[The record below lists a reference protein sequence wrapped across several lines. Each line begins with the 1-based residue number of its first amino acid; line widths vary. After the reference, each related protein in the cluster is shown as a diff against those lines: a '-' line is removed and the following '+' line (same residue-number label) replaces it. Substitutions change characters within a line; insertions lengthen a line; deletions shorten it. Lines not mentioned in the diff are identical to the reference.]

1 MLSKVIGIARQI
13 RRSVGFRTAVSIPKR
28 IAVATRQRTNNGVFS
43 VEIEGDCGFFAIMQ
57 MILFILVHCEKNDLY
72 PDISAKG
79 GMYGE
84 KNATVDW
91 FKQLFA
97 SIYIP
102 KPTIA
107 QRLIKRTDIRTSKIK
122 GIADLG
128 FRARYE
134 MDLTLEESSKLFENI
149 IGRRQTS
156 SPKLTVFAMTPAF
169 LRIPLE
175 CTIAARIKY
184 TNR

>member
-1 MLSKVIGIARQI
+1 MLTKVIGIARQI
-13 RRSVGFRTAVSIPKR
+13 RRSGGFRTAVSIPRR
-28 IAVATRQRTNNGVFS
+28 IAVAMRQKTNNGVFS

-97 SIYIP
+97 SVYVP
-102 KPTIA
+102 KPLIA

-122 GIADLG
+122 GIDDLG

-134 MDLTLEESSKLFENI
+134 MDLTLEESSELF
-149 IGRRQTS
+149 G
-156 SPKLTVFAMTPAF
+156 
-169 LRIPLE
+169 
-175 CTIAARIKY
+175 KY
-184 TNR
+184 YQPSTNVVAEVDSI